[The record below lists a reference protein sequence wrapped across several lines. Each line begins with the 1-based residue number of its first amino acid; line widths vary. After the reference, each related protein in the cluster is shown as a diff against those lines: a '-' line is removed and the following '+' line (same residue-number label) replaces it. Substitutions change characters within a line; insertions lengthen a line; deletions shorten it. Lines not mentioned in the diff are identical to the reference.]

1 MLQYYPQWLAEE
13 LLETQRKLTV
23 ATMELEE
30 KRKRME
36 GIYNKYYNYVL
47 SLILYIELENF
58 KLEYTKCSNNN
69 DGMYYSLYFKLA
81 YNYH

>member
-13 LLETQRKLTV
+13 LLETRRKLTV

-36 GIYNKYYNYVL
+36 GI
-47 SLILYIELENF
+47 F
-58 KLEYTKCSNNN
+58 YTKVLCV
-69 DGMYYSLYFKLA
+69 LY
-81 YNYH
+81 